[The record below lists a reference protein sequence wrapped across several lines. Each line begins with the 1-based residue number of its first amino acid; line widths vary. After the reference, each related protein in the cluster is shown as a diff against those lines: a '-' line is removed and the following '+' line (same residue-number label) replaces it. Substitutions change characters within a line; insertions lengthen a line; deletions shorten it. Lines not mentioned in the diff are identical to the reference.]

1 MKMKKI
7 LACMLCLALFT
18 GCGNDDAKNN
28 KTNSSSDNNVTENNT
43 NKQTTNDQTDDWY
56 SRFENGLKGRNI
68 AYSSK
73 NALDA
78 SSVGG
83 AEGYRYTTDNG
94 NIDVY
99 RFDDGDDYDRIVK
112 EKKIGEDGRK
122 VEVNDHMIIV
132 SDGLSEDVLDVFRG
146 LK

>member
-1 MKMKKI
+1 
-7 LACMLCLALFT
+7 MLCLALFT

-43 NKQTTNDQTDDWY
+43 NKQATNDQTDDWY

-94 NIDVY
+94 LNI
-99 RFDDGDDYDRIVK
+99 
-112 EKKIGEDGRK
+112 
-122 VEVNDHMIIV
+122 
-132 SDGLSEDVLDVFRG
+132 
-146 LK
+146 